1 MNFGKDGLENKIERA
16 SAHGPRVANKAG
28 LSVLRVLIILLIAF
42 IILIT
47 SLATGI
53 YNGIVDGTPSVSD
66 VNIMPSGH
74 ATFIY
79 DQDGNM
85 LQQLN
90 SADGNRISVSIS
102 EIPENMQHA
111 IVAIE
116 DARFYEHNGIDP
128 VGMVRA
134 VAVAISTG
142 FSKTEGASTITQQL
156 LKNNVFTEWTTE
168 TRFERIVRKV
178 QEQQLAVELEEALD
192 AQGADTKSV
201 ILENYLNT
209 VNFGAGTYGV
219 ESASLRYFGKSCSEL
234 TLSECAVLAAIP
246 QNPTKF
252 NPINHPELNQERQ
265 QTVLKYMLEQ
275 GYITEDECNEA
286 LADDV
291 YTRIREH
298 NESEAVEEEP
308 YSYFVDELITQL
320 ENDLVEKAGY
330 TDVQAQSLLYSGG
343 LRIYTTMDPKVQSIM
358 EEEFENE
365 ANYPEKVQYA
375 LDWALT
381 VDKENGERVNYSRE
395 MLQRYFRENE
405 DPSFDLIFD
414 SEEEGEHY
422 VELYKEAVVTGGD
435 EIVAERISFSEEP
448 QAAMAVIDQETGQV
462 KGIVG
467 GRGEKT
473 ASLVLNRATDAYRQ
487 PGSTFKILSTY
498 GPALENGDIT
508 LSTVIE
514 DEEYSYSDGTP
525 LHNADDQYHG
535 AVTVREAITN
545 SYNIVAVKVLTEI
558 TPQVGF
564 DYLIQLG
571 FSELVNDKAYDV
583 SQPLAL
589 GGITNGVSTLELAS
603 AFAAVANGG
612 VSNEPVFY
620 TTVTDQY
627 GNIILDNTAESKRVF
642 SDSTAYLLTSA
653 MIDVVDHG
661 TGTAFA
667 IDGMTLA
674 GKTGTTTLYRDLVF
688 AGFTPYYTAAIWA
701 GYDVSAELSDDQRGY
716 YQTLWHNVMTR
727 IHEGYANR
735 GFEMPESVVKATICT
750 ESGLLAGVGC
760 DTTTEYYARNNMP
773 RERCTEHVPTPTPT
787 PKPTATPTPTPSAT
801 PTPTPSATPEP
812 TPEASATPEPDPG
825 TGQEEQ
831 PEGSPE
837 PAAAAE

>member
-1 MNFGKDGLENKIERA
+1 MNFGKDGLRNKIEKTA
-16 SAHGPRVANKAG
+16 SRGPRMANRAG
-28 LSVLRVLIILLIAF
+28 MHVMRAVIILLIAAA
-42 IILIT
+42 IVIS
-47 SLATGI
+47 SLVNGI
-53 YNGIVDGTPSVSD
+53 YKGIIDGTPSVSD

-90 SADGNRISVSIS
+90 SADGNRISVSID
-102 EIPENMQHA
+102 EIPLNMQHA

-116 DARFYEHNGIDP
+116 DSRFYEHNGIDP
-128 VGMVRA
+128 IGMVRA

-142 FSKTEGASTITQQL
+142 FSRTEGASTITQQL

-168 TRFERIVRKV
+168 NKFERIVRKI

-192 AQGADTKSV
+192 AQGADTKTV

-219 ESASLRYFGKSCSEL
+219 ESASLKYFGKSCSEL

-246 QNPTKF
+246 QNPTKY
-252 NPINHPELNQERQ
+252 NPIRHPEFNKERQ
-265 QTVLKYMLEQ
+265 QTVLRYMYEQ
-275 GYITEDECNEA
+275 GYVTEEDYLQAVE
-286 LADDV
+286 DDV
-291 YTRIREH
+291 YARIEEH
-298 NESEAVEEEP
+298 SKSSETEEKP

-320 ENDLVEKAGY
+320 QNDLVEKGGY
-330 TDVQAQSLLYSGG
+330 TEVQAENMLYSGG

-358 EEEFENE
+358 EEEFANE

-395 MLQRYFRENE
+395 MLQRYFRDNL

-414 SEEEGEHY
+414 TQEEAQQY
-422 VELYKEAVVTGGD
+422 VDMYKEAVVLEGD

-448 QAAMAVIDQETGQV
+448 QAAMVVMDQQTGEV

-498 GPALENGDIT
+498 GPALDNGDIT
-508 LSTVIE
+508 LSTVVR

-525 LHNADDQYHG
+525 LHNADDAYHG
-535 AVTVREAITN
+535 DVTIREAITN

-558 TPQVGF
+558 GPQTGF
-564 DYLIQLG
+564 DYLTDLG
-571 FSELVNDKAYDV
+571 FTKLVNDKSYDV

-603 AFAAVANGG
+603 AFAAVANKG
-612 VSNEPVFY
+612 VYNEPVFY

-627 GNIILDNTAESKRVF
+627 GNVVLENKPESKQVF
-642 SDSTAYLLTSA
+642 KDSTAYLLTSA
-653 MIDVVDHG
+653 MLDVVDHG

-727 IHEGYANR
+727 IHEGETNK
-735 GFEMPESVVKATICT
+735 GFEMPSSVEKVRICAD
-750 ESGLLAGVGC
+750 SGLLAGVGC
-760 DTTTEYYARNNMP
+760 RTTTEYYSKDNMP
-773 RERCTEHVPTPTPT
+773 ETRCTRHVPTPTPT

-801 PTPTPSATPEP
+801 ATPTPEATPEP
-812 TPEASATPEPDPG
+812 TEAPAPTE
-825 TGQEEQ
+825 
-831 PEGSPE
+831 E
-837 PAAAAE
+837 PAPTEAPTEPES

>member
-1 MNFGKDGLENKIERA
+1 MNFGKYDLRNKIEKTA
-16 SAHGPRVANKAG
+16 SRGPRLANRTG
-28 LSVLRVLIILLIAF
+28 IGILRAV
-42 IILIT
+42 IILILAAAIIIS
-47 SLATGI
+47 SLVAGM

-90 SADGNRISVSIS
+90 SADGNRISVSIDK
-102 EIPENMQHA
+102 IPEDMQHA

-116 DARFYEHNGIDP
+116 DSRFYEHDGIDAI
-128 VGMVRA
+128 GMVRA

-142 FSKTEGASTITQQL
+142 FSRTEGASTITQQL

-168 TRFERIVRKV
+168 TKFERIVRKI
-178 QEQQLAVELEEALD
+178 QEQQLAVELEEALN

-219 ESASLRYFGKSCSEL
+219 EAASQKYFGKSCSEL

-246 QNPTKF
+246 QNPTKY
-252 NPINHPELNQERQ
+252 NPINHPEWNTQRRS
-265 QTVLKYMLEQ
+265 TVLEYMLEQ
-275 GYITEDECNEA
+275 GYIDEAEYEEA

-291 YTRIREH
+291 YRRISEH
-298 NESEAVEEEP
+298 SKATEAEEEP
-308 YSYFVDELITQL
+308 YSYFVDELIRQL
-320 ENDLVEKAGY
+320 EEDLVEKAGY
-330 TDVQAQSLLYSGG
+330 TEVQANNLLYSGG

-365 ANYPEKVQYA
+365 ANFPATVQYA

-381 VDKENGERVNYSRE
+381 VDKANGERVNYSRE
-395 MLQRYFRENE
+395 MLQTYFRENQ

-414 SEEEGEHY
+414 TTEEAQQY
-422 VELYKEAVVTGGD
+422 VNMYKEAVVEAGD

-448 QAAMAVIDQETGQV
+448 QAAMVVIEQSTGEV

-473 ASLVLNRATDAYRQ
+473 ASLVLNRATGAYRQ

-498 GPALENGDIT
+498 GPALDKGDIT
-508 LSTVIE
+508 LSTVVR
-514 DEEYSYSDGTP
+514 DEEYSYADGTP

-535 AVTVREAITN
+535 DVTIREAITN

-558 TPQVGF
+558 TPQAGF
-564 DYLIQLG
+564 NYLLDLG
-571 FSELVNDKAYDV
+571 FTQLVNDKGYDV

-589 GGITNGVSTLELAS
+589 GGITHGVSTLELAS
-603 AFAAVANGG
+603 AFAAVANKGT
-612 VSNEPVFY
+612 SIEPSFY
-620 TTVTDQY
+620 TMVTDQY
-627 GNIILDNTAESKRVF
+627 GNVVLKNEPETKQVF
-642 SDSTAYLLTSA
+642 KDSTAYLLTSA
-653 MIDVVDHG
+653 MLDVVDHG
-661 TGTAFA
+661 TGTAFK

-688 AGFTPYYTAAIWA
+688 AGFTPYYTSAIWA
-701 GYDVSAELSDDQRGY
+701 GYDVSAELADDQRGY
-716 YQTLWHNVMTR
+716 YQTLWRNVMTR
-727 IHEGYANR
+727 IHEGLSNKS
-735 GFEMPESVVKATICT
+735 FEMPQSVEKVTICAD
-750 ESGLLAGVGC
+750 SGLLAGVGC
-760 DTTTEYYARNNMP
+760 DTTTEYYAEDNMP
-773 RERCTEHVPTPTPT
+773 TTRCTRHVPTPTPT
-787 PKPTATPTPTPSAT
+787 PKPTATPTPTPTET
-801 PTPTPSATPEP
+801 PEPTEQPEP
-812 TPEASATPEPDPG
+812 TPEPTQEPEPTESPQSPDEGTPEAQADD
-825 TGQEEQ
+825 GQ
-831 PEGSPE
+831 
-837 PAAAAE
+837 